1 MHGLAEVDRVHH
13 LDAVAVPFQQPA
25 ALDDQAALRVCHHIG
40 RMALHQVGLEPESGL
55 AAARAADN
63 QHVLVAGIRRIL
75 RTAAHCEPFRL
86 RQNHVV
92 FKLRIDKRFDVFF
105 RSPRSVLSS
114 AFLSY

>member
-92 FKLRIDKRFDVFF
+92 GKHGVDEGLDILRRT
-105 RSPRSVLSS
+105 P
-114 AFLSY
+114 